1 MGDMASMRRIR
12 LIFFC
17 QIRNHLKAKYEAE
30 KKYFQHQNDV
40 AIVCDTTYMTPPLNE
55 ERLEIFTCRL
65 F

>member
-1 MGDMASMRRIR
+1 MASMRRMR

-17 QIRNHLKAKYEAE
+17 QIRNHLEAKYETE
-30 KKYFQHQNDV
+30 KKYFQDQSDL
-40 AIVCDTTYMTPPLNE
+40 ASVCDTAYMTPPLNE